1 MGFLYFENYKF
12 AVVMWI
18 WWLFALVFDNA
29 GLLIFALIFAFGKQ
43 ESWGGMVDRF
53 PVVGQERKLVTAKK
67 VIHKL

>member
-1 MGFLYFENYKF
+1 
-12 AVVMWI
+12 MWI